1 MSTAFNRSTWRQR
14 QANLCKSKASLVC
27 KFKASLVH
35 IVNPRIVRPYPKKK
49 RVWPSGSQD
58 ALLYHVPATCEDPQK
73 MQPLKTQDSKPNTFL
88 FVTKPCLP
96 VVVAHT
102 FNPST
107 GEAEANGSLSLRP
120 VQSTQWVLGH
130 SGLHRETLS
139 CKTNQNKKLPWKTLE
154 GRPSL
159 RHSSPGTAAY
169 PRRHWDH
176 T

>member
-1 MSTAFNRSTWRQR
+1 MRSKFCKMENIHLPDVIPFGTLGLPPVGSGIWLYKEHIGLFFLIMSTAFNRSTWRQR

-120 VQSTQWVLGH
+120 VQSTQ
-130 SGLHRETLS
+130 
-139 CKTNQNKKLPWKTLE
+139 
-154 GRPSL
+154 
-159 RHSSPGTAAY
+159 
-169 PRRHWDH
+169 
-176 T
+176 